1 MFYWTFVLLK
11 PILESFCTL
20 KTSHFINISITFLK
34 FEHMTNLFVFCLEHQ
49 PDMIGSAV
57 FFSDENCTQQKK
69 ELGTMVRSIVL
80 DSCYYDHFA
89 QSYVGFTCNKNS
101 FFFLCVIHLK
111 VVREGIHQ
119 IFEFVILCGKR
130 NLNFSIGCTMTNLW

>member
-1 MFYWTFVLLK
+1 
-11 PILESFCTL
+11 
-20 KTSHFINISITFLK
+20 
-34 FEHMTNLFVFCLEHQ
+34 MTNLFVFCLEHQ

-101 FFFLCVIHLK
+101 FVLFMRHSLESGRGGYTSNI
-111 VVREGIHQ
+111 
-119 IFEFVILCGKR
+119 
-130 NLNFSIGCTMTNLW
+130 